1 MFTESQ
7 PTREPLE
14 NGLILTS
21 PGTHAD
27 IARLAAFNVMI
38 HGEDV
43 LDGLTRTMIQHYPYS
58 HPEQWLTIEDPQT
71 GQIVSSLCLIPWRW
85 RYEDVTLKVGEMG
98 IVGTH
103 PDYRGRGLIR
113 TLVRR
118 FNVLLDEGAYDLS
131 QIEGI
136 PYYYRQYGYE
146 YALPL
151 EGGWQLEPRQVP
163 DELPAAAQGF
173 TFRRA
178 TTGDIPQLKRDY
190 AQSVSNLAIHAQ
202 RDTDIWRYQLD
213 HTDDVSDGPEIWIV
227 VDPHGT
233 DVGYV
238 RIGTRGFGAGLIV
251 NEASALSDR
260 AAMAVLAFAK
270 RIAQERGKPYI
281 RLALADSNPLVT
293 IARTWDARSE
303 GRYAWQIRF
312 PDPARLLRAI
322 APVLERRVAAS
333 PFAGLT
339 HTFTLNLFRSAVALA
354 FEDGCIAAIST
365 HAAAQGNAENHM
377 PPTLLVPLVL
387 GWRDRV
393 ELEAIYPD
401 FAVWGNSRALFD
413 VLFPKM
419 TAFIYPQ
426 Y

>member
-14 NGLILTS
+14 NGLILTC

-43 LDGLTRTMIQHYPYS
+43 LDGLTHAMILHYPHS
-58 HPEQWLTIEDPQT
+58 RPEQWLTIEDPQT
-71 GQIVSSLCLIPWRW
+71 GQIVSALCLIPWRW
-85 RYEDVTLKVGEMG
+85 RYEDVTLQAGEMG

-136 PYYYRQYGYE
+136 PYYYRQFRYE

-151 EGGWQLEPRQVP
+151 DGGWQLEPRQVP
-163 DELPAAAQGF
+163 DELLAAAQGF

-178 TTGDIPQLKRDY
+178 TTGDIPQLECYY
-190 AQSVSNLAIHAQ
+190 AQSVSDLAIHAQ
-202 RDTDIWRYQLD
+202 RDADIWRYQLD
-213 HTDDVSDGPEIWIV
+213 HTDAVSDGPEIWIV
-227 VDPHGT
+227 VDPHGA
-233 DVGYV
+233 DAGYV
-238 RIGTRGFGAGLIV
+238 RIGTRGFGEGLIV
-251 NEASALSDR
+251 NEASALTDR

-270 RIAQERGKPYI
+270 RLAQERGKPYI
-281 RLALADSNPLVT
+281 KLALADSNPLVS

-312 PDPARLLRAI
+312 PDPARLLRTI
-322 APVLERRVAAS
+322 APVLERRIAAS
-333 PFAGLT
+333 PFADLT
-339 HTFTLNLFRSAVALA
+339 QTLTLNLFRSAVVLDI
-354 FEDGCIAAIST
+354 EDGRITAITT
-365 HAAAQGNAENHM
+365 HAAAEDATENHI

-387 GWRDRV
+387 GWRDRT

-401 FAVWGNSRALFD
+401 FAVWGTSRALFD